1 MLSVNND
8 QVQLLQDSMRLY
20 IHKKQQM
27 IVWYCQ
33 WLQNTS
39 ACMNFWRV
47 VLIFKAFLGDRA
59 VKNLSYLSNRSH
71 SYSFLFRCPILQRDL
86 EELTKDT
93 NVEYWYKVTYVISHN
108 VYLFSDRTAQPHN
121 ARFLSDYAF
130 LLTGL

>member
-1 MLSVNND
+1 
-8 QVQLLQDSMRLY
+8 
-20 IHKKQQM
+20 
-27 IVWYCQ
+27 
-33 WLQNTS
+33 
-39 ACMNFWRV
+39 MNFWRV